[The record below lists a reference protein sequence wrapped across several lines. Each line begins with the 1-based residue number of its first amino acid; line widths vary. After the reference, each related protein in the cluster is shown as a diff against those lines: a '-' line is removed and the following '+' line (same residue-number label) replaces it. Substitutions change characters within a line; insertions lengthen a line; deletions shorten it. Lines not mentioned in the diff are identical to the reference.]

1 MDLKNGQI
9 TLGALLDNPQSKA
22 ILQKRF
28 GTLLSHPLLSTARSM
43 SLSEI
48 IKMGGKQLSP
58 SLVKETIEELKR
70 L

>member
-9 TLGALLDNPQSKA
+9 TLGTLLDNPKSKA

-28 GTLLSHPLLSTARSM
+28 GTLLSHPMLSVARSM
-43 SLSEI
+43 SLAEI
-48 IKMGGKQLSP
+48 IKMGGNQLSP
-58 SLVKETIEELKR
+58 KLVKETLEELKN